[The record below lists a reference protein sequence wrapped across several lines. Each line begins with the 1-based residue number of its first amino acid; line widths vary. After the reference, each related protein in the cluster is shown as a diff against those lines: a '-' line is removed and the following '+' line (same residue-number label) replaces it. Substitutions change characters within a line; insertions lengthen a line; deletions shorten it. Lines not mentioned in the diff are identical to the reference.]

1 MEGPLIT
8 IIVPIYNV
16 AVYMD
21 RCVDSLL
28 HQDYSNLEII
38 LVDDGSTDG
47 SAQRCDEWA
56 QRDPRIKVIHQANGG
71 LSAARNAA
79 LNIMMGDYVTM
90 LDGDDFVSTTF
101 VSTLLN
107 IINTTGAS
115 LAAAAWTLFTDGTEP
130 HIDTTP
136 GKVTTFT
143 SAQAINNVFYQ
154 HTLTNSACCKLFKSS
169 LFNNVRFP
177 VGMLYEDLAVIYDL
191 LSQATTVAHT
201 SQSLYYYRQRT
212 SGSITSSFSRRR
224 THVLNITEDLEQRIA
239 AEAPQHLAAVR
250 SRRLS
255 ACFNIMLLCPDDGTM
270 DDVID
275 RCWAGIKALRWQ
287 CLTDPRVRTKN
298 KIGALLSYLGKW
310 TVRLFRH

>member
-16 AVYMD
+16 AVYID

-28 HQDYSNLEII
+28 HQDYRNLEII

-47 SAQRCDEWA
+47 GSLVCDKWGK
-56 QRDPRIKVIHQANGG
+56 RDPRVKVIHQANGG

-79 LNIMMGDYVTM
+79 LDIMTGDYVTM
-90 LDGDDFVSTTF
+90 LDGDDFVSTAF

-115 LAAAAWTLFTDGTEP
+115 IAAAQWTLFTDGTEP

-136 GKVTTFT
+136 GKLTTFT
-143 SAQAINNVFYQ
+143 SVQAINDVFYQ

-169 LFNNVRFP
+169 LFHDVRFP

-191 LSQATTVAHT
+191 LRQAPAVVHT
-201 SQSLYYYRQRT
+201 SQSLYYYRQRNF
-212 SGSITSSFSRRR
+212 SITDGIYNPKR
-224 THVLNITEDLEQRIA
+224 THVLDITEQLEQRMA

-255 ACFNIMLLCPDDGTM
+255 ACFNIMLLHGAS
-270 DDVID
+270 DDVTA

-287 CLTDPRVRTKN
+287 CLVNPHVRAKN
-298 KIGALLSYLGKW
+298 KIGILLSLLGKQA
-310 TVRLFRH
+310 VLLFKK